1 MSDLKPSEIAL
12 VKATMVLICR
22 TVPGVRVW
30 RQNTGALYD
39 REGRLVRYGVVGSAD
54 ISGIASPD
62 GWRIEIEI
70 KRPGKL
76 STQTDKQRNW
86 QRMVEEHGGI
96 YILADNPNDAAASLS
111 ARLEE
116 RRTRGRNER

>member
-70 KRPGKL
+70 KQPGKL
-76 STQTDKQRNW
+76 SMQTDKQRNW
-86 QRMVEEHGGI
+86 QRMVEDHGGI
-96 YILADNPNDAAASLS
+96 YILADDPNDAAASLS

-116 RRTRGRNER
+116 RRARGRNER